1 MSGPP
6 QFTSIGHINK
16 IIESS
21 LAKPG
26 AKRPVSAANPEETY
40 NVVIV
45 VKRRPDEKII
55 EIADGSGQVMVT
67 IRGWVP
73 SQIKVEF

>member
-1 MSGPP
+1 MSAP
-6 QFTSIGHINK
+6 QFTSIAHINK
-16 IIESS
+16 VIETA

-26 AKRPVSAANPEETY
+26 QKRPVPAANSAETY

-45 VKRRPDEKII
+45 VTRRTDEKTI
-55 EIADGSGQVMVT
+55 EIADTTGRVMVT

-73 SQIKVEF
+73 SQIKV